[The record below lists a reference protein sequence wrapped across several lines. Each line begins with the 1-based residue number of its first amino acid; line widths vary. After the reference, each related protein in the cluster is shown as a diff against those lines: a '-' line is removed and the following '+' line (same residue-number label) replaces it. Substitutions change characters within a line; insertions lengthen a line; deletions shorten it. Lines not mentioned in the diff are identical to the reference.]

1 MSRRRQARSRPVT
14 SCGVCEAPT
23 TNYASLC
30 GRCVKAFKADLS
42 AVPSVEEDLGISCT
56 NEKGA
61 TYSPMPK
68 GGGAQPDLNWP
79 AIEARR
85 DLGWTLGRGA
95 AYAARQ
101 SKEVAPP
108 MATLAARAA
117 FLRDRVTAL
126 SLDPLGAQLA
136 MAVNDGLTRAREVI
150 DLKLPRQY
158 LGECACTGA
167 LYVEEGQDVAVC
179 RGCGALAVAANLRD
193 DRLAELDS
201 QLCTAAEIARLVAHL
216 GRRTDRDRIRK
227 LIHNLAARGQIHA
240 APGWGDP
247 RYSFGI
253 ARRLIA
259 EHDRKSR
266 LPNP

>member
-1 MSRRRQARSRPVT
+1 MSRRRQGQDRRAT
-14 SCGVCEAPT
+14 SCGICEAPT

-30 GRCVKAFKADLS
+30 GRCVKAFKADLRS
-42 AVPSVEEDLGISCT
+42 VPDIEADLGISCA

-68 GGGAQPDLNWP
+68 GGGALPDLNWP

-101 SKEVAPP
+101 AKEVAPP
-108 MATLAARAA
+108 MATLRARAA
-117 FLRDRVTAL
+117 FLHDRVTAL

-158 LGECACTGA
+158 LGECPCTGA
-167 LYVEEGQDVAVC
+167 LYVEEGQEVAVC
-179 RGCGALAVAANLRD
+179 RGCGALAVAAHLREDKLTELD
-193 DRLAELDS
+193 DR
-201 QLCTAAEIARLVAHL
+201 LCTAAEIATLVTHL
-216 GRRTDRDRIRK
+216 GMKADRVRVRKRINSWHARRV
-227 LIHNLAARGQIHA
+227 IHA
-240 APGWGDP
+240 APGWGEP
-247 RYSFGI
+247 RFSFGI
-253 ARRLIA
+253 VWRLLA
-259 EHDRKSR
+259 ADRDDKTR
-266 LPNP
+266 